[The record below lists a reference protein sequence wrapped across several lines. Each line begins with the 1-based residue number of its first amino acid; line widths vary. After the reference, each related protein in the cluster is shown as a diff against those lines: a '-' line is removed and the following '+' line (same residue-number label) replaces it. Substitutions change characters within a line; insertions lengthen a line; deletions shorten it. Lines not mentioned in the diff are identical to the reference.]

1 MGEVQLKKNI
11 NKEQIV
17 FYLLSCKNHKFP
29 FFDPNN
35 CYRKEGLFDEL
46 EETLIEVGETLKK
59 EYGDNLISINL
70 RGSWLRGIPLQ
81 GDDVDVL
88 YIVNDLPD
96 EDRYNIRE
104 VTRRA
109 LREKNDIFRM
119 CEGKEE
125 GGMHVEPIMF
135 FDLIN
140 VGTIMNE
147 FLYGLDHFLERHSGK
162 ARDLYQDSFLGSK
175 IAEKKSKF
183 LKSSILIPY
192 VGWIYGKDKKKVVF
206 DEITKFLPIPTQ
218 KSGIYSENAID
229 ETKETLRQAFIARN
243 LIYPSIEVKKD
254 LKLTD
259 ESSEDIRKEAMG
271 LYKSLEPLE
280 EVHARAVIN
289 YIYMGKIEEK
299 YLGKKLA
306 HERVE
311 KFAPSYDKLVH
322 DILHEH

>member
-1 MGEVQLKKNI
+1 M
-11 NKEQIV
+11 
-17 FYLLSCKNHKFP
+17 
-29 FFDPNN
+29 
-35 CYRKEGLFDEL
+35 
-46 EETLIEVGETLKK
+46 KK
-59 EYGDNLISINL
+59 EYGDKLISINL
-70 RGSWLRGIPLQ
+70 RGSWLRGIPLR

-88 YIVNDLPD
+88 YIVNNLPD
-96 EDRYNIRE
+96 KDRHYMQE
-104 VTRRA
+104 FTRCA
-109 LREKNDIFRM
+109 LREKNDLFRM

-125 GGMHVEPIMF
+125 GGMHVDPIMF

-147 FLYGLDHFLERHSGK
+147 FMYGLDHFSERNSEK
-162 ARDLYQDSFLGSK
+162 ARDHYQDSFLGSK

-192 VGWIYGKDKKKVVF
+192 VGWIFGKDKRKVVF
-206 DEITKFLPIPTQ
+206 DEITKFLPIPTH

-243 LIYPSIEVKKD
+243 LIYPSIEITKN

-259 ESSEDIRKEAMG
+259 ESSEDIRREAMG

-299 YLGKKLA
+299 FLGKKLA

-311 KFAPSYDKLVH
+311 KFAPSYDKLVL
-322 DILHEH
+322 DILHEQ